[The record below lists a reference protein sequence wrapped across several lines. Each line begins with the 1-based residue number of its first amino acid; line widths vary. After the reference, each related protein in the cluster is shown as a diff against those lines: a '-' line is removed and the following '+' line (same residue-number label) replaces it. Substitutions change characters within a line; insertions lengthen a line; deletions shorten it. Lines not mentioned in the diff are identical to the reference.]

1 MFDPSSNAK
10 LRWDFL
16 IMALSMV
23 FVFLIPLHLAFNCSL
38 SFFVTQ
44 PFTFSCSVI
53 FLIDILVN
61 INTGY
66 FDKGQLRVK
75 HRLVWA
81 HYLKHSFFG
90 DFLGGIFFFVKNC
103 FWFGFWFFLISNL
116 SVWYFWWR
124 RMWFRRRTPTGASLQ
139 MKNSNWGTI
148 CCYSFCWEYL
158 HFQVSSSD

>member
-1 MFDPSSNAK
+1 MLKKIAVFDPSSNAK

-90 DFLGGIFFFVKNC
+90 DFLGGIFFFVKNY
-103 FWFGFWFFLISNL
+103 FWFGFSNKQPLCLIFLMKAHVIS
-116 SVWYFWWR
+116 
-124 RMWFRRRTPTGASLQ
+124 
-139 MKNSNWGTI
+139 KENSYGSEFTN
-148 CCYSFCWEYL
+148 EEL
-158 HFQVSSSD
+158 